1 MSIKVSKRVWRWSAA
16 GCAGAAVLLAGQAWA
31 ASSTR
36 SSAFE
41 YDAATGLLVKEI
53 VEPGNSQLCVVTT
66 YTYDAFGNRKTATTR
81 NCNGSPG
88 SHPGVNSEAAA
99 PAAPA
104 AFAART
110 ASNTY
115 TADGRFVETTTNAL
129 NQTETKQ
136 YDARFG
142 AVTKL
147 TGPNGLSTEWKYDG
161 FGRKVLEKRADGTGT
176 KWEYLFCSGVNGG
189 TASCPTV
196 AGAAGKYLVRT
207 TPVAGPI
214 DMAAGTTGAANGPS
228 STVYFDGL
236 GRDIRTE
243 TQGYDGNGAAA
254 TIYQDTEY
262 NALGQVK
269 RVSKPYFAGQTVYWL
284 GEYTYDELDRLKTT
298 TTWDETGTART
309 ETITYNGLVI
319 TTTDHRGRTYTKTKN
334 VAGQLWKVTDSHNKT
349 LTYHYD
355 EQGNLTS
362 TVDPAGNVS
371 SISYD
376 LRGRKTGISDPDMG
390 NWTYGYNAL
399 GELVRQTDAK
409 NQISTISYDVLGR
422 MTQRTEPDLVSN
434 WYYDK
439 TSAGAACGKSV
450 GKLCEAK
457 TDAGYKRVHN
467 YDALGRGNT
476 TATTLDT
483 VYTASTTFDTQ
494 GRVATQVY
502 PSGLT
507 LKYVYTPLGY
517 LKEVRN
523 NATNALYWQANT
535 FNAEGQ
541 LVKQTYGNGVI
552 TQHAF
557 NAYTGRVIDTT
568 AGTGNAVQNLGYAY
582 DNAGRL
588 SVRQDRNQNLVETF
602 DYDDLNRL
610 KSVSLN
616 ASATGFVTTSFAYD
630 ALGNLTCKSD
640 LSACNATTPNLVY
653 GAQVTVNGTTRT
665 LPHAVKNVVGT
676 VHGQAN
682 PSYTYDANGAM
693 LTGAGR
699 TVSYTS
705 YGMSAQI
712 TAPGKNGVSY
722 IYGPEHQRIRENT
735 LSPTGATLS
744 TTYYLHPDSANGL
757 SYEVEKAGTATTH
770 KHYITAGGEVM
781 ALVTYNGTAW
791 VNKYFHRDNLGS
803 TTAVTDQTGAVLERM
818 AYDPWGKRRNPNGVV
833 DPNDTLAGG
842 QTDRGYTNHEHIDS
856 LGLINMNGRVFDP
869 ALARFMAADPFI
881 QAPESI
887 QSYNRYSYVMNNPFG
902 GTDPTGYFSL
912 NPFKHAKKLDKALR
926 KVGQATIDVMK
937 SPTVAN
943 HFNWMAAQPGQ
954 KAVDRYVMTHSW
966 AYSAGSVITTA
977 ATFWCYGCGGA
988 LYSAYYTYQYTGSAT
1003 AGVKAGAI
1011 AMATNYAFSYVGA
1024 QNWSDP
1030 TKIAAHAAIGCGSA
1044 AASGGSCRSGALAAG
1059 FGKAATVG
1067 ATAAGWD
1074 WVSHPSGFS
1083 DRAAG
1088 VAFASVVGG
1097 TASMLG
1103 GGSFENGAMTAAFG
1117 YLFNQLMS
1125 MSEAELKE
1133 HFANKSRAASQQ
1145 MFADWETRQSNLH
1158 MIACGQAACPP
1169 ATPEQ
1174 VATMVDALKVAG
1186 QFHPGTRLVIE
1197 VIDIGVVGVDVA
1209 SGNWSKA
1216 ATGAS
1221 GIFGGNAV
1229 KRAFRHAGSEAAG
1242 RMGGLQGIVIEKGVG
1257 AYMEGK

>member
-887 QSYNRYSYVMNNPFG
+887 QSYNRYSYVMNNPLG
-902 GTDPTGYFSL
+902 ATDPTGYWS
-912 NPFKHAKKLDKALR
+912 LR
-926 KVGQATIDVMK
+926 KHLKKKFKAILK
-937 SPTVAN
+937 PTVRN
-943 HFNWMAAQPGQ
+943 GFDYMASFPGQ
-954 KAVDRYVMTHSW
+954 KQVDRYIMTHPW
-966 AYSAGSVITTA
+966 AYTAGSIVA
-977 ATFWCYGCGGA
+977 SYYGGPVGSAFW
-988 LYSAYYTYQYTGSAT
+988 SAYYTYQATGSANAATRTGAVVFASEYLTQQVGSSGWTT
-1003 AGVKAGAI
+1003 AE
-1011 AMATNYAFSYVGA
+1011 
-1024 QNWSDP
+1024 
-1030 TKIAAHAAIGCGSA
+1030 KIVAYAAIGCGSA
-1044 AASGGSCRSGALAAG
+1044 EASGGACRSGAMSAAVSAAGKAYGPQWIEKPNGFNEFTAAAFYNATLGGVASAASGGSFANGAKSSAYRYMVVGLLENFGPARGAFGQAMDAAAPKVWAMPNTVLGVIYGGIGHAIGLLDYSFAGGPRPGISFGNNSIQFSNNPLMASAMAVGNAIIYSANPG
-1059 FGKAATVG
+1059 FHPNSPRGG
-1067 ATAAGWD
+1067 ATLGHEEMQHTRQAELLGPLYLPANLLFGGMATILNGD
-1074 WVSHPSGFS
+1074 WHGHANMLERGPH
-1083 DRAAG
+1083 R
-1088 VAFASVVGG
+1088 G
-1097 TASMLG
+1097 TA
-1103 GGSFENGAMTAAFG
+1103 
-1117 YLFNQLMS
+1117 
-1125 MSEAELKE
+1125 
-1133 HFANKSRAASQQ
+1133 ASP
-1145 MFADWETRQSNLH
+1145 W
-1158 MIACGQAACPP
+1158 
-1169 ATPEQ
+1169 
-1174 VATMVDALKVAG
+1174 
-1186 QFHPGTRLVIE
+1186 
-1197 VIDIGVVGVDVA
+1197 
-1209 SGNWSKA
+1209 
-1216 ATGAS
+1216 
-1221 GIFGGNAV
+1221 
-1229 KRAFRHAGSEAAG
+1229 
-1242 RMGGLQGIVIEKGVG
+1242 
-1257 AYMEGK
+1257 